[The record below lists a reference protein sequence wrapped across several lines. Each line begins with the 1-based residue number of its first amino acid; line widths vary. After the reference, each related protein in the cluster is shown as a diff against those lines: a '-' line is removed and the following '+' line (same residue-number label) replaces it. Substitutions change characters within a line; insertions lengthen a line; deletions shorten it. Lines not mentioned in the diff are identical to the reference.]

1 MAGRTEAIRENRVY
15 LAVVVASLLAV
26 AASAAEAQP
35 CPGKLPEASAAL
47 ATPRTTKFS
56 LITAQCP
63 ALAEP
68 GTVRRAE
75 QLELT
80 DRSVSIRLDAADPAP
95 AAPPPAPAASA
106 AAPSD
111 HTPLGKEGKRV
122 LALAPALHAAARA
135 HDLDPLLLHA
145 IAHVE
150 SRHNAQAV
158 SPAGARGVMQVMP
171 ATGKRFGVADPDA
184 LHDAETNLRASAAY
198 LRNLR
203 VRFGDDLRLVLAA
216 YNAGEGAVEKHGR
229 DVPPYAETQAYVR
242 DVLALYRR
250 LAAQFTVSASG
261 SLVAKGI

>member
-15 LAVVVASLLAV
+15 FAVVAAALLAA
-26 AASAAEAQP
+26 AASAADAQP
-35 CPGKLPEASAAL
+35 CPGRLPEASVAL
-47 ATPRTTKFS
+47 AAPRTTKFS

-63 ALAEP
+63 ALADR
-68 GTVRRAE
+68 GVVRPAE

-80 DRSVSIRLDAADPAP
+80 DRSVSISLPSAAR
-95 AAPPPAPAASA
+95 PPAPAASA
-106 AAPSD
+106 PEPAD
-111 HTPLGKEGKRV
+111 DRPLGKEGQRV

-135 HDLDPLLLHA
+135 HELDPLLLHA

-171 ATGKRFGVADPDA
+171 ATGKRFGVADPEA
-184 LHDAETNLRASAAY
+184 LHDAETNIRASAAY

-261 SLVAKGI
+261 ALVARGI